1 MSTTAKIRYLKGR
14 LRHWNWKVEQQE
26 LFLKHLKDKN
36 VSYEQMM
43 DSETDLYKMQGYRND
58 IQIALV
64 DAETKAKE
72 IPMQNGTFSEI

>member
-1 MSTTAKIRYLKGR
+1 MSDTAKIRYLKGR

-36 VSYEQMM
+36 VSYDQMI

-58 IQIALV
+58 IEIALEA
-64 DAETKAKE
+64 AEMKLKE
-72 IPMQNGTFSEI
+72 IPIQKGTFSEV